1 MPNGRILIV
10 EDRDSLRRML
20 ELALGQEGYEVAT
33 AADGRAGMR
42 LLAERPFDFVLTD
55 LKLPDVSGIEVLE
68 ASRAAQPR
76 VPVVVLTGYGT
87 VGAAVEAMKLGA
99 YDFLEKP
106 LEIDDLTRLIERAI
120 GERDEGE
127 DAATVFRIAGAP
139 AIVGA
144 HPRLRAAIRLLQ
156 RVGPTES
163 NVLLT
168 GESGTGKEL
177 FARAIHSLSARRTG
191 PCVALNCAAIPET
204 LIENELFGHEKGAF
218 TGADRRQPGRF
229 EQAEGGTLFLDE
241 IGELPVGVQGK
252 VLRALEERTFERV
265 GGGRTLRA
273 DVRLVAAT
281 NRDLAGMVDD
291 GEFRADLFFRLNVF
305 PIELPPLRER
315 ASDIPLLARH
325 LLAEIAR
332 RHKAEPPPR
341 LEEAAAGLLAAEP
354 WPGNV
359 RELANVLERAVI
371 LAEGPA
377 IRAVDLRPLLHPLA
391 APGERERLKQAL
403 VAADGDKRE
412 AAGLLGMSYRTL
424 LRKVKEHDLEGV
436 PKYRE

>member
-1 MPNGRILIV
+1 MPKGRILIV

-20 ELALGQEGYEVAT
+20 ELALSQEGYEVT
-33 AADGRAGMR
+33 VAADGRSGLR
-42 LLAERPFDFVLTD
+42 LMVERPFDFLLTD
-55 LKLPDVSGIEVLE
+55 LQLPDISGIEVLA
-68 ASRAAQPR
+68 ASREAQPR
-76 VPVVVLTGYGT
+76 TPVVVLTGFGT
-87 VGAAVEAMKLGA
+87 VGTAVEAMKLGA

-106 LEIDDLTRLIERAI
+106 FEIDDLARLIERAI
-120 GERDEGE
+120 GERD
-127 DAATVFRIAGAP
+127 DAAVFRAPGAP
-139 AIVGA
+139 PIVGA

-163 NVLLT
+163 TVLLT

-177 FARAIHSLSARRTG
+177 FARAVHALSPRRPK

-229 EQAEGGTLFLDE
+229 EAAEGGTLFLDE
-241 IGELPVGVQGK
+241 IGELPLAVQGK

-265 GGGRTLRA
+265 GGGRTLHA

-281 NRDLAGMVDD
+281 NRDLAAMVDD
-291 GEFRADLFFRLNVF
+291 GELRADLFFRLNVF

-315 ASDIPLLARH
+315 ASDVPLLARH
-325 LLAEIAR
+325 LLQEIAR
-332 RHKAEPPPR
+332 RHRVEPPLR
-341 LEEAAAGLLAAEP
+341 LEDTAAELLAAQP

-371 LAEGPA
+371 LAEGTTL
-377 IRAVDLRPLLHPLA
+377 RAADLRPLLRPLA
-391 APGERERLKQAL
+391 TTGERERIRQAL
-403 VAADGDKRE
+403 IEAAGDKRQ
-412 AAGLLGMSYRTL
+412 AAEILGMSYRTV

>member
-1 MPNGRILIV
+1 MAAGRILIV

-20 ELALGQEGYEVAT
+20 ERALGQEGYDVEA
-33 AADGRAGMR
+33 AADGRSGIR

-55 LKLPDVSGIEVLE
+55 LKLPDVSGIEVLA

-87 VGAAVEAMKLGA
+87 VGTAVEAMKLGA

-106 LEIDDLTRLIERAI
+106 LEIDDLARLIERAI
-120 GERDEGE
+120 GDRGAE
-127 DAATVFRIAGAP
+127 AVFRVPGAP
-139 AIVGA
+139 PIVGA
-144 HPRLRAAIRLLQ
+144 HPRLRAAIRMLQ

-163 NVLLT
+163 TVLLT

-177 FARAIHSLSARRTG
+177 FARAIHALSPRAPR

-241 IGELPVGVQGK
+241 IGELPLAVQGK

-281 NRDLAGMVDD
+281 NRDLAAMVEE

-315 ASDIPLLARH
+315 ASDVPLLARH
-325 LLAEIAR
+325 LLLEIAR
-332 RHKAEPPPR
+332 RHHVEPPPR
-341 LEEAAAGLLAAEP
+341 LEDAAAELLAAQP

-377 IRAVDLRPLLHPLA
+377 IRAADLRPLLRPLA
-391 APGERERLKQAL
+391 GSGERERVRQAL
-403 VAADGDKRE
+403 IEAAGDKRR
-412 AAGLLGMSYRTL
+412 AAEILGMSYRAL

-436 PKYRE
+436 PRYRE

>member
-1 MPNGRILIV
+1 MPDGRILIV

-120 GERDEGE
+120 GERDE
-127 DAATVFRIAGAP
+127 AAVFRVAGAP
-139 AIVGA
+139 AIVGS

-177 FARAIHSLSARRTG
+177 FARAIHSLSARRGG

-252 VLRALEERTFERV
+252 VLRVLEERTFERV

-315 ASDIPLLARH
+315 PSDIPLLAHH

-332 RHKAEPPPR
+332 RHKAEPPR
-341 LEEAAAGLLAAEP
+341 LEEAAAELLMAEP

-371 LAEGPA
+371 LADGPA
-377 IRAVDLRPLLHPLA
+377 IRAIDLRPLLHPLA

-412 AAGLLGMSYRTL
+412 AAGILGMSYRTL